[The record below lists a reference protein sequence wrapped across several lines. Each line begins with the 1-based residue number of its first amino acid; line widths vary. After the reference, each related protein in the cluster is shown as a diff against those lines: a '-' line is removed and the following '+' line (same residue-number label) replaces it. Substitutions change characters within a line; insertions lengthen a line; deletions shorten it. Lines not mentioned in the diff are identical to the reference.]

1 MDSMNYILDTLSS
14 YKANMRTIN
23 KSFRDIEFDIN
34 KAFKLIKR
42 VDRTNTLLLLG
53 GVGLLYLVAKL
64 SSKVMA
70 LEAAANQETED
81 TKEPKGE

>member
-42 VDRTNTLLLLG
+42 VDRTNTVLLLG
-53 GVGLLYLVAKL
+53 GVGLLYLISKL

-70 LEAAANQETED
+70 LEAAVNQTETE
-81 TKEPKGE
+81 EAKGE